1 MSYDMYMSACMY
13 MSAFMYMSACM
24 YMSRGMGV
32 RGLAGPAMLD
42 TMIDV
47 DLVLAHEHQIH
58 IHGKDVGPRHAEGA
72 GAGRYSR

>member
-1 MSYDMYMSACMY
+1 
-13 MSAFMYMSACM
+13 
-24 YMSRGMGV
+24 V
-32 RGLAGPAMLD
+32 RGLAGLAMLD
-42 TMIDV
+42 GMIDV

>member
-1 MSYDMYMSACMY
+1 
-13 MSAFMYMSACM
+13 
-24 YMSRGMGV
+24 MGV